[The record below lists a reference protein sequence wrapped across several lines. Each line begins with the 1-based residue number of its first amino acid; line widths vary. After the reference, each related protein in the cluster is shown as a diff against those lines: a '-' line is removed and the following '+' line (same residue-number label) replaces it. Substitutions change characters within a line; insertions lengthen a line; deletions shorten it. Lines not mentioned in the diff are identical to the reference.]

1 MNTTTTKRTRNPV
14 VRDDPYDLLEVAGR
28 ALYDED
34 WSTPLARSL
43 GVNPDTMRKWRR
55 RKIALPI
62 DHDILRRALNLLQ
75 RRAVTTNQAARR
87 ISKVIPQ

>member
-1 MNTTTTKRTRNPV
+1 MTTKHTRIN
-14 VRDDPYDLLEVAGR
+14 DDPYDLLEVAGR

-55 RKIALPI
+55 RKIALPL
-62 DHDILRRALNLLQ
+62 DHDVLRRALNLLQ
-75 RRAVTTNQAARR
+75 RRAVTTNKAARL
-87 ISKVIPQ
+87 IGKVIPQQ

>member
-1 MNTTTTKRTRNPV
+1 MTKRIN
-14 VRDDPYDLLEVAGR
+14 DDPYDLLEVAGR

-55 RKIALPI
+55 RKIALSL
-62 DHDILRRALNLLQ
+62 DHDVLRRALNLLQ
-75 RRAVTTNQAARR
+75 RRAVTTNKAARL
-87 ISKVIPQ
+87 IGKVIPQQ